1 MYKYMHI
8 YFRDILYQMQCY
20 NTWNNSKEIAM
31 DKIIL
36 SSNNIKF
43 KKKMIRIYYIKSN

>member
-1 MYKYMHI
+1 MYMYKYMYLEI
-8 YFRDILYQMQCY
+8 YFMQCY
-20 NTWNNSKEIAM
+20 NTWSNSKKIVI

-43 KKKMIRIYYIKSN
+43 KKKMIRIYYIRSN